1 VQFVDNRFF
10 LAMDID
16 PRQFDIENFPA
27 LLAYLRQTSRI
38 APTESPRLTN
48 LAGGVSNRTV
58 LLQRDNGQAWVLKQ
72 ALPKLRVQVEWLSD
86 PRRIEREASGM
97 RRLAEL
103 APPGTIT
110 PLIFLDPAPNLLAME
125 AVPPP
130 HENWK
135 EMLLAGRLDP
145 AHIAQFADLL
155 GSIHR
160 GGWDRRQAFAAEFDD
175 RSFFESLRVEPYYL
189 YTATQVPAAADFLNA
204 LVARTRATRFTLVH
218 GDYSPKNVLVHN
230 DRLVLLDH
238 EVIHFGDS
246 AFDLGFSLTH
256 LLSKAHHLRAQR
268 TEFAQAAR
276 QYWAVYRDRIGD
288 VPWAADLEA
297 CAVAHTLGCL
307 LARCRGRSPLE
318 YLDAE
323 KRQKQAEVVIGLMSK
338 SPGSLG
344 ALVSAFLEAL

>member
-1 VQFVDNRFF
+1 
-10 LAMDID
+10 MDLN
-16 PRQFDIENFPA
+16 PLHLDIENFPA
-27 LLAYLRQTSRI
+27 LLAYLRLTSRI
-38 APTESPRLTN
+38 AHDEAPRLTN

-58 LLQRDNGQAWVLKQ
+58 LVQRENGQAWVLKQ
-72 ALPKLRVQVEWLSD
+72 ALEKLRVQVEWLSD
-86 PRRIEREASGM
+86 PRRIEREAIGM

-135 EMLLAGRLDP
+135 TMLLAGALEP
-145 AHIAQFADLL
+145 AHVAQFAELL

-160 GGWDRRQAFAAEFDD
+160 GGWERRQALAAEFDD
-175 RSFFESLRVEPYYL
+175 RSFFESLRLEPYYL
-189 YTATQVPAAADFLNA
+189 YTASQVPAAADFLTD

-218 GDYSPKNVLVHN
+218 GDYSPKNILVHHN
-230 DRLVLLDH
+230 RLVLLDH
-238 EVIHFGDS
+238 EVIHFGDG

-256 LLSKAHHLRAQR
+256 LLSKAHHLRGQR
-268 TEFAQAAR
+268 QTFAQAAR

-288 VPWAADLEA
+288 VPWAADLEPR
-297 CAVAHTLGCL
+297 AVAHTLGCL

-318 YLDAE
+318 YLDEE
-323 KRQKQAEVVIGLMSK
+323 KRRKQAEAVVALMSCR
-338 SPGSLG
+338 PETVGDLIDG
-344 ALVSAFLEAL
+344 FLNRV